1 MLCLP
6 FDLYRNVHLLY
17 LYICELSIVGQ
28 YFLISDNT
36 GSGATSGGSD
46 NLVEYMKEE
55 KFSPVY
61 NTKRGVVNI
70 PQKSVAVNGGRREVK
85 LGDMAS

>member
-1 MLCLP
+1 
-6 FDLYRNVHLLY
+6 
-17 LYICELSIVGQ
+17 
-28 YFLISDNT
+28 
-36 GSGATSGGSD
+36 
-46 NLVEYMKEE
+46 MKEE